1 MKLREEILIA
11 SLTFFAISACVPN
24 ASAETATYNGQSYS
38 VTEETDL
45 SINEPVV
52 VNGTLYVPRS
62 YRIKDRRDPGMGER
76 IVGRAINNTLFEVES
91 SISNGIDRRIYELGK
106 KIDEKLGTY

>member
-1 MKLREEILIA
+1 MKYKEELLAASIMFIALISCGDVEA
-11 SLTFFAISACVPN
+11 Q
-24 ASAETATYNGQSYS
+24 TATYNGQSYS

-62 YRIKDRRDPGMGER
+62 YRIRNRREPTMGER
-76 IVGRAINNTLFEVES
+76 IFGRAIDNTLFEVES
-91 SISNGIDRRIYELGK
+91 SISNGIDRKIYELGK

>member
-1 MKLREEILIA
+1 MKYKEELLAASIMFIALISCTEVDA
-11 SLTFFAISACVPN
+11 Q
-24 ASAETATYNGQSYS
+24 TATYNGQTYS

-62 YRIKDRRDPGMGER
+62 YRIRNRRDPGMGER
-76 IVGRAINNTLFEVES
+76 IVGRAITNTLFEVES
-91 SISNGIDRRIYELGK
+91 SISNGIDRKIYELGK